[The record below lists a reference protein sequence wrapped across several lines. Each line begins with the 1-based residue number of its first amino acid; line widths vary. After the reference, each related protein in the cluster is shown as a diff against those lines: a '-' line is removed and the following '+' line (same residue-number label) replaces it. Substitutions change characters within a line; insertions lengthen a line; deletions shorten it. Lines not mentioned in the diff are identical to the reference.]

1 VWGWLKLLLS
11 FGDIR
16 AILERVM
23 GAVKHTSAN
32 VRQTKKDTLV
42 DDAIS
47 AALADRGDE
56 QQLHDSSAEQ
66 QPEVD

>member
-1 VWGWLKLLLS
+1 
-11 FGDIR
+11 
-16 AILERVM
+16 M
-23 GAVKHTSAN
+23 GAAKNTSAN

-66 QPEVD
+66 QPKVD

>member
-47 AALADRGDE
+47 AALTDRGDE

-66 QPEVD
+66 QPEID

>member
-1 VWGWLKLLLS
+1 VWGWLKLILS